1 MHLSPM
7 SQTSARDILE
17 SILGHLGFPFQIEET
32 KRGDCIVLN
41 IISREAGRLIGRDG
55 HTIEDLQ
62 YLVNRLLHG
71 VEDSPQ
77 RVIVD
82 VEGYRQ
88 KGEIDFIV
96 NIREVADRVRATGEP
111 ELLPAMNSYDR
122 RLVHQALAEDAEITT
137 RSEEG
142 NARMKQITIEL
153 RRSRQLGDAQAATPA
168 AAGTTSTAGGGEEE
182 GATTLSTE

>member
-1 MHLSPM
+1 M
-7 SQTSARDILE
+7 SQTSAREILE

-32 KRGDCIVLN
+32 RRGESIVLN
-41 IISREAGRLIGRDG
+41 IASREAGRLIGRDG

-77 RVIVD
+77 RVVVD

-96 NIREVADRVRATGEP
+96 NIRDMAERVRQSGVP
-111 ELLPAMNSYDR
+111 ETLPAMNSYDR
-122 RLVHQALAEDAEITT
+122 RLVHQALSEDKDITT
-137 RSEEG
+137 RSEDSS
-142 NARMKQITIEL
+142 ARMKQITIEL
-153 RRSRQLGDAQAATPA
+153 RGKPPKDATD
-168 AAGTTSTAGGGEEE
+168 
-182 GATTLSTE
+182 